1 MAKFGDGWLAS
12 AYNTT
17 PARFHIAQK
26 NLSGLPGRS
35 ERFPNALA
43 TTWLFVTENPMEAER
58 MITDVLA
65 PMLGRDAELLRA
77 LPLPI
82 GSAELCAERLNEYVR
97 AGVQRIFLWPV
108 AHQVQQ
114 LELFQ
119 DKVAPLIDTAQ
130 SEDQV

>member
-1 MAKFGDGWLAS
+1 MARIGVQHDPGTL
-12 AYNTT
+12 
-17 PARFHIAQK
+17 HIAQK

-43 TTWLFVTENPMEAER
+43 TTWLFVTENPKEAER

-108 AHQVQQ
+108 AHRVQQ

-119 DKVAPLIDTAQ
+119 DKGAPLIDTAQ